1 MNLKNLNVML
11 IQTGSLIN
19 VVYNDILEYDSPLFG
34 RRTGNIELSE
44 LRFSEIGAFFPKKV
58 WSSL

>member
-1 MNLKNLNVML
+1 ML